1 MTLLPVR
8 PLGRTGHYATLLGL
22 GGEGILRTYGQDQGA
37 QAVIQAAL
45 AAGINYF
52 ESARAYSGSEPYLGQ
67 GLKGSRDQI
76 FLSSKSH
83 GRTYKAAMAHLSVTL
98 HHLDT
103 DHLDLWQVHDVRT
116 AADLEALSAPGGG
129 LEAFREAR
137 ERGWTRFVGVTGHH
151 DPEVLLKALDL
162 FPFDTVLLPVN
173 PAEPQHLSFLPVAA
187 AARDRG
193 LGVIAMKVLC
203 RGLLPQLAENPGE
216 LVPELLAYALS
227 QPVTLTVVGADT
239 PEQVKELA
247 AAARDFV
254 PMTPAEQKALEAAVA
269 PFARQVMYYKP

>member
-1 MTLLPVR
+1 MTLPQR
-8 PLGRTGHYATLLGL
+8 PLGRTGHNATLLGL
-22 GGEGILRTYGQDQGA
+22 GGEGILRTFGEDQGA
-37 QAVIQAAL
+37 QAVIEAAL

-52 ESARAYSGSEPYLGQ
+52 ESARAYSGSEAYLGR
-67 GLKGSRDQI
+67 GLKGHRDQI

-116 AADLEALSAPGGG
+116 VADLEALSAPGGG

-137 ERGWTRFVGVTGHH
+137 ERGLTRFVGVTGHH
-151 DPEVLLKALDL
+151 DPDVLLQALDL

-173 PAEPQHLSFLPVAA
+173 PAEPHYQSFLPVAA
-187 AARDRG
+187 AALARG

-203 RGLLPQLAENPGE
+203 RGLLPQLAEEPRE
-216 LVPELLAYALS
+216 LVHELVAYALS
-227 QPVTLTVVGADT
+227 HSVSLAVVGADT

-254 PMTPAEQKALEAAVA
+254 PMTPAEQKALEEAVD

>member
-1 MTLLPVR
+1 MTLLPQR
-8 PLGRTGHYATLLGL
+8 PLGRTGHNATLLGL
-22 GGEGILRTYGQDQGA
+22 GGEGILRTFGEDQGA
-37 QAVIQAAL
+37 QAVIEAAL

-52 ESARAYSGSEPYLGQ
+52 ESARAYSGSEAYLGR
-67 GLKGSRDQI
+67 GLKGHRDQI

-116 AADLEALSAPGGG
+116 VADLEALSAPGGG

-137 ERGWTRFVGVTGHH
+137 ERGLTRFVGVTGHH
-151 DPEVLLKALDL
+151 DPDVLLQALDL

-173 PAEPQHLSFLPVAA
+173 PAEPHYQSFLPVAA
-187 AARDRG
+187 AALARG

-203 RGLLPQLAENPGE
+203 RGLLPQLAEEPRE
-216 LVPELLAYALS
+216 LVHELVAYALS
-227 QPVTLTVVGADT
+227 HSVSLAVVGADT

-254 PMTPAEQKALEAAVA
+254 PMTPREQKALEEAVD